1 MKNMSR
7 DWKLI
12 EILRVKYIQVVIVP
26 GREMN
31 FIAMVLS

>member
-12 EILRVKYIQVVIVP
+12 EILRVKYIQAVIVL